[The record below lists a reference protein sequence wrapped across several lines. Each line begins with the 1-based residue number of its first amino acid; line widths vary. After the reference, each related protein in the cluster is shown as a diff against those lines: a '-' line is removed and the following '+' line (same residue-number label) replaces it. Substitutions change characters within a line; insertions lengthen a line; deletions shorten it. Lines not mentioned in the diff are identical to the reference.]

1 MTASLKDKARDF
13 IDDDV
18 ELLAE
23 RRYKKYPG
31 GITSSQT
38 CFVTRAL
45 VTLERSCHGH
55 DEDDKDDDN
64 DDEGRTRMMRMI
76 RLTRMIGRWTLV
88 DSIAASLF
96 V

>member
-1 MTASLKDKARDF
+1 M
-13 IDDDV
+13 
-18 ELLAE
+18 LAE

-45 VTLERSCHGH
+45 VTLERGCCGH
-55 DEDDKDDDN
+55 NFDEDDKDDDN

-76 RLTRMIGRWTLV
+76 RLTRMIGKWTLV

>member
-1 MTASLKDKARDF
+1 ML
-13 IDDDV
+13 V
-18 ELLAE
+18 E

-31 GITSSQT
+31 DITSSQT
-38 CFVTRAL
+38 CFVIRAL
-45 VTLERSCHGH
+45 VTLERSCRGH
-55 DEDDKDDDN
+55 DDDDKDDDN
-64 DDEGRTRMMRMI
+64 DDEGKMI

>member
-1 MTASLKDKARDF
+1 ML
-13 IDDDV
+13 V
-18 ELLAE
+18 E

-38 CFVTRAL
+38 CFVIRAL
-45 VTLERSCHGH
+45 VTLERSCRGH
-55 DEDDKDDDN
+55 DDDDK

>member
-1 MTASLKDKARDF
+1 ML
-13 IDDDV
+13 V
-18 ELLAE
+18 E

-38 CFVTRAL
+38 CFVIRAL
-45 VTLERSCHGH
+45 VTLERSCRGH

>member
-1 MTASLKDKARDF
+1 MTASLIDKARGF

-45 VTLERSCHGH
+45 VTLERSCRGLDEDDDDKD
-55 DEDDKDDDN
+55 DEDDKVDGDN
-64 DDEGRTRMMRMI
+64 Q
-76 RLTRMIGRWTLV
+76 
-88 DSIAASLF
+88 
-96 V
+96 

>member
-1 MTASLKDKARDF
+1 ML
-13 IDDDV
+13 V
-18 ELLAE
+18 E

-31 GITSSQT
+31 DITSSQT
-38 CFVTRAL
+38 CFVIRAL
-45 VTLERSCHGH
+45 VALERSCRGH
-55 DEDDKDDDN
+55 DDDAKDDDN
-64 DDEGRTRMMRMI
+64 DDEGRMI

>member
-1 MTASLKDKARDF
+1 ML
-13 IDDDV
+13 V
-18 ELLAE
+18 E

-31 GITSSQT
+31 GITSSRT
-38 CFVTRAL
+38 CFVIRAL
-45 VTLERSCHGH
+45 VTLERSCRGH
-55 DEDDKDDDN
+55 DDDDKDDDN
-64 DDEGRTRMMRMI
+64 DDEGRMI

>member
-1 MTASLKDKARDF
+1 ML
-13 IDDDV
+13 V
-18 ELLAE
+18 E

-38 CFVTRAL
+38 CFVIRAL
-45 VTLERSCHGH
+45 VTLERSCRGH
-55 DEDDKDDDN
+55 DDDDKDDDN
-64 DDEGRTRMMRMI
+64 DDEGRMI

>member
-1 MTASLKDKARDF
+1 ML
-13 IDDDV
+13 V
-18 ELLAE
+18 E

-38 CFVTRAL
+38 CFVIRAL
-45 VTLERSCHGH
+45 VTLERSCRGH
-55 DEDDKDDDN
+55 DDDDKDDDN
-64 DDEGRTRMMRMI
+64 DDQGRTKMMRMI

-88 DSIAASLF
+88 HSIAASLF

>member
-1 MTASLKDKARDF
+1 ML
-13 IDDDV
+13 V
-18 ELLAE
+18 E

-31 GITSSQT
+31 DITSSQT
-38 CFVTRAL
+38 CFVIRAL
-45 VTLERSCHGH
+45 VTLERSCRGH
-55 DEDDKDDDN
+55 DDDDKDDDN
-64 DDEGRTRMMRMI
+64 DDEGRMI